1 MSNKWTPLL
10 PAPSIR
16 RAGEMQ
22 SVLRDRQ
29 CQVDADT
36 PLYFMYR
43 NLAWD
48 DTDQAHLLAEQV
60 RFDMTCIPPG
70 TICGEYVK
78 TKGHYHPKAPDGT
91 GYPELYQV
99 LEGEAHY
106 LLQKEDLSDLV
117 VVHAKAGESVFIPPG
132 YGHVTINPGSEE
144 LVMVNL
150 VSDAF
155 TSRYELYEERQGAA
169 YYESEGSVWE
179 KNPTYGPLPELRFFR
194 AKDLPYQT
202 IVQGKE
208 IYGLI
213 RNETVMGWLN
223 TPADSPNPFTL

>member
-10 PAPSIR
+10 PAPSVR
-16 RAGEMQ
+16 RVGEMQ
-22 SVLRDRQ
+22 SVLKDRQ
-29 CQVDADT
+29 CGVDFNT

-48 DTDQAHLLAEQV
+48 DSDQAHLAAQQV
-60 RFDMTCIPPG
+60 RFDMTVIPPG
-70 TICGEYVK
+70 VICGEYVK
-78 TKGHYHPKAPDGT
+78 TKGHYHPTAPDGT

-106 LLQKEDLSDLV
+106 LLQKEDLSDVV

-132 YGHVTINPGSEE
+132 YGHVTINPASEE

-155 TSRYELYEERQGAA
+155 ASSYEFYEERHGSA
-169 YYESEGSVWE
+169 YYECEGSVWE
-179 KNPTYGPLPELRFFR
+179 KNPAYGPLPEIRFFE
-194 AKDLPYQT
+194 AKDLLYQK
-202 IVQGKE
+202 IVQGRD

-213 RNETVMGWLN
+213 HDETLMGWLN
-223 TPADSPNPFTL
+223 APADAPNPFSL

>member
-22 SVLRDRQ
+22 SALKDQ
-29 CQVDADT
+29 ECQVDPDT

-48 DTDQAHLLAEQV
+48 DTDQAHLAAQHV
-60 RFDMTCIPPG
+60 RFDMTIIPPG
-70 TICGEYVK
+70 VFCGEYVK
-78 TKGHYHPKAPDGT
+78 TKGHYHPNAPDGA

-106 LLQKEDLSDLV
+106 LLQKEDLSDVV

-132 YGHVTINPGSEE
+132 YGHVTINPGSDE

-155 TSRYELYEERQGAA
+155 ASKYETFEERHGAA
-169 YYESEGSVWE
+169 YYECEGSVWE
-179 KNPTYGPLPELRFFR
+179 KNPAYGPLPELRFFE
-194 AKDLPYQT
+194 AAELPYQT
-202 IVQGKE
+202 IVQGEE
-208 IYGLI
+208 IYDLI
-213 RNETVMGWLN
+213 SNETVMGWLN
-223 TPADSPNPFTL
+223 TPADCPNPFTP